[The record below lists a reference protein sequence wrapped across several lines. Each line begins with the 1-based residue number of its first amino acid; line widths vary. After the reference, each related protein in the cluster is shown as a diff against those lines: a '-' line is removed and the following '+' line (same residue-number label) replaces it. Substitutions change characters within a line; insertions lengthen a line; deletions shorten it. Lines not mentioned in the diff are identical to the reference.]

1 MAKKR
6 KPLNVLNRMQSQCSS
21 YRSARVTAY
30 WGFHDRV
37 SLTRFAFSLGLVR
50 EFQMDAP
57 LR

>member
-6 KPLNVLNRMQSQCSS
+6 KPLNALNRMQSQCSS
-21 YRSARVTAY
+21 YLSVTAY

-37 SLTRFAFSLGLVR
+37 SPTRFAFSLGLVG

>member
-21 YRSARVTAY
+21 YRSVTAY